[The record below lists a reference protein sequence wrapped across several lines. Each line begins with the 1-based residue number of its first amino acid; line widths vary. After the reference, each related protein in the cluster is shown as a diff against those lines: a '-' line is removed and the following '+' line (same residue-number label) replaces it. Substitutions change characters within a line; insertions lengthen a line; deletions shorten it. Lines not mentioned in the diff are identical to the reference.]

1 MPNIPTNHATTY
13 TNTRNS
19 VNFVCLSVVLKSDTV
34 FYQGPKFYNTLNT
47 NINNFPPSSLKE
59 HLSHLFVIIISILSQ
74 KVFVEK
80 KLFNIQHFLTSLTL
94 TVILILH
101 LLIFCIR
108 HHNFYTI
115 LEKL

>member
-1 MPNIPTNHATTY
+1 MLLPILIQETL
-13 TNTRNS
+13 
-19 VNFVCLSVVLKSDTV
+19 VNFVCLSVVLKSNTV

-47 NINNFPPSSLKE
+47 NINNFSPSSFKRALK
-59 HLSHLFVIIISILSQ
+59 SFIYNIISILSQ
-74 KVFVEK
+74 KVFVQK

-94 TVILILH
+94 TVILILP
-101 LLIFCIR
+101 LIIFCIR